1 MTERMVKANGID
13 IWTEDFGNPEDIP
26 ILLVMG
32 ASAQAILWEE
42 GFIAGLVDGGRY
54 VIRFDNRDTG
64 RTTTF
69 NLEQESYGLADM
81 ANDAVGVL
89 DAYGLGSAHIAGAS
103 MGGMIGQQVAIDH
116 PDRIRTLTSIM
127 SSPAGGE
134 IARAMFLGE
143 TPDLPPPL
151 QSFIDAYMKWVVEP
165 PLTREDRVQSRLDTF
180 GAQAGSRAEFDVER
194 FTAIFEREYDRAAN
208 WPAMNNHGMALMD
221 EENRSEKLRGIST
234 PTIVIHGTE
243 DPILPYPHG
252 EATVEAIEG
261 ARMVT
266 LDRVGHELPEVVW
279 PQVWAEVLAHTAE

>member
-1 MTERMVKANGID
+1 MAERTVKANGID
-13 IWTEDFGNPEDIP
+13 IWTEDFGNPDDIP

-64 RTTTF
+64 QTTCF
-69 NLEQESYGLADM
+69 DLEQESYGLADM

-89 DAYGLGSAHIAGAS
+89 DAYGLDSGHFVGAS
-103 MGGMIGQQVAIDH
+103 MGGMISQQVAIDH
-116 PDRIRTLTSIM
+116 PDRIRSMTSIM

-134 IARAMFLGE
+134 IARAIFMGE
-143 TPDLPPPL
+143 TPELPPPH
-151 QSFIDAYMKWVVEP
+151 QKIIDVNVKYMMEP
-165 PLTREDRVQSRLDTF
+165 PLTREDRVQSRLESF
-180 GAQAGSRAEFDVER
+180 GALAGSRAEFDVER
-194 FTAIFEREYDRAAN
+194 FTAIFEREHDRAAN
-208 WPAMNNHGMALMD
+208 WPAMNHHGLALMD
-221 EENRSEKLRGIST
+221 EENRSAKLRGIST

-261 ARMVT
+261 SRMVT
-266 LDRVGHELPEVVW
+266 LDRVGHELPEVIW
-279 PQVWAEVLAHTAE
+279 PQVWDEILAHTAQ

>member
-1 MTERMVKANGID
+1 MAERMVKANGID
-13 IWTEDFGNPEDIP
+13 ICTEDFGNPGDIP

-32 ASAQAILWEE
+32 ASAQMILWEE

-64 RTTTF
+64 QTTCF
-69 NLEQESYGLADM
+69 DLEQETYGLADM

-89 DAYGLGSAHIAGAS
+89 DAYGLDSAHLVGAS
-103 MGGMIGQQVAIDH
+103 MGGMISQQVAMDH
-116 PDRIRTLTSIM
+116 PDRIRTMTSIM
-127 SSPAGGE
+127 STPAGGE
-134 IARAMFLGE
+134 IARAIFMGE
-143 TPDLPPPL
+143 TPELPSPL
-151 QSFIDAYMKWVVEP
+151 PEYIELTLKWVLEP
-165 PLTREDRVQSRLDTF
+165 PLTREDRVRSRLENF
-180 GAQAGSRAEFDVER
+180 GALAGSRAEFDVEC

-208 WPAMNNHGMALMD
+208 WPAMHNHGMALMD
-221 EENRSEKLRGIST
+221 EDNRAEKLRGIST

-252 EATVEAIEG
+252 EATVEAIGG

-279 PQVWAEVLAHTAE
+279 PQVTEAILAHTAE